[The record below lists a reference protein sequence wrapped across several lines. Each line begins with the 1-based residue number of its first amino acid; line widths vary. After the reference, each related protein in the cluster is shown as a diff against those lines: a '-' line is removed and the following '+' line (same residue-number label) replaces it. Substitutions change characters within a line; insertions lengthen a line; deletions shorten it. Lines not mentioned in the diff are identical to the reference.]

1 MPFGIPMSLPILA
14 FEGLPDLCVESEG
27 LRFLIDD
34 GVTVSTMGK
43 SYLIIT
49 CPYYE
54 TAGKIKNIILGAF
67 TLYQVYIYL
76 FKKLRIT
83 IFL

>member
-1 MPFGIPMSLPILA
+1 MNAGAVALTM
-14 FEGLPDLCVESEG
+14 
-27 LRFLIDD
+27 D